1 MDIPLPL
8 EAERYNVHC
17 TRRDVTPL
25 SFRGKTQGCGT
36 QDARCA
42 CTVPYRYFGLVDEA
56 QLPRALRALMVEG
69 RERQEGDLMVGD
81 RALARPPG
89 GWGGGGLRH
98 ALRIERD
105 VPFWGGAY
113 TYDGSQFA
121 PRGVHPSQT
130 VSWFLCPLIADA
142 GDLGWLFP
150 LDLVLGTVLYTHILH
165 LGFHK
170 VVLRRLECLT
180 HLPTA

>member
-1 MDIPLPL
+1 
-8 EAERYNVHC
+8 
-17 TRRDVTPL
+17 
-25 SFRGKTQGCGT
+25 
-36 QDARCA
+36 
-42 CTVPYRYFGLVDEA
+42 
-56 QLPRALRALMVEG
+56 
-69 RERQEGDLMVGD
+69 MVGD

-165 LGFHK
+165 LGFHTLGFSPESLK
-170 VVLRRLECLT
+170 ASHRAAYNVHCISLLREATEYPYCPRPPFFKNC
-180 HLPTA
+180 P